1 MAQKMAAPVPPPL
14 PLPDPCFPPLEPSL
28 SFKPINTE
36 SLALGQAWR
45 LQGMGV
51 WGPNWNREAMG
62 CHLEEDFRGRG
73 FRGLPSAF

>member
-14 PLPDPCFPPLEPSL
+14 PPPDPCVPPVEPSL
-28 SFKPINTE
+28 SSKPINTE
-36 SLALGQAWR
+36 SLALEQAWR
-45 LQGMGV
+45 LKEMGP
-51 WGPNWNREAMG
+51 WGPDWDREAMG